1 MRGCQIRYAAVK
13 IAATTIGAAFHGS
26 MRLYQRVRGC
36 RRGNRGD
43 CGAVSSAVAS
53 GEETGAETEDGA
65 SRSTKGT
72 G

>member
-1 MRGCQIRYAAVK
+1 MVK
-13 IAATTIGAAFHGS
+13 IAAMAIGATFHGS
-26 MRLYQRVRGC
+26 IRLYQGAPAC

-43 CGAVSSAVAS
+43 RGAVSSGAGA
-53 GEETGAETEDGA
+53 EEEGGAETADGA